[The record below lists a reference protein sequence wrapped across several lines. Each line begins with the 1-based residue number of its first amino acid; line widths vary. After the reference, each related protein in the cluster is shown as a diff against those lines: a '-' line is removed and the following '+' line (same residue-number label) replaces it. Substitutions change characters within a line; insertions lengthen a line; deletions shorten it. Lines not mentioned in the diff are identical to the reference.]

1 MPVSQIFH
9 NPNVEKYEDDISLI
23 QSQSF
28 LDRDTTSPADIAS
41 FHASLDN
48 FMPTPLI
55 SHPELA
61 SFLGISKVFIKC
73 ETSRLGLP
81 AYKILGASYAIYRH
95 LRRILDVPD
104 DETTTIANIASA
116 AQKALIHLVCATDG
130 NHGRAVARMAALL
143 DLPATVYVP
152 SFVPQHTINAIYSE
166 RRNPQRPINVT
177 RVPGDYLQAERAALK
192 DFQTNPLHHLIQDNQ
207 FPELKDDFIISWIMA
222 GYRTIFHEIDS
233 TLGLHNCDPDLVV
246 VPVGV
251 GSLAQ
256 TAAMHYN
263 RHNSVPNANSDHRSP
278 KIMTVEPTTASSL
291 FTSLRA
297 GKIQNIQTGD
307 TILTGLNCG
316 TVSPLAFPILK
327 KSVDFATTVEDWDAH
342 EGVLELRGIGIDAGP
357 IAGACTRAVRGM
369 KKEELGLNRNSVVV
383 VVATEGRRDY
393 DIPTKLG
400 HSKA

>member
-1 MPVSQIFH
+1 MPVSEIFH
-9 NPNVEKYEDDISLI
+9 NPFVGTLEDDISLI
-23 QSQSF
+23 HSRSF
-28 LDRDTTSPADIAS
+28 VANDLASPADIAS
-41 FHASLDN
+41 FHASLN
-48 FMPTPLI
+48 NLMPTPLI
-55 SHPELA
+55 SHPSLA
-61 SFLGISKVFIKC
+61 SSLGVSKVFIKC

-81 AYKILGASYAIYRH
+81 AYKILGASYAIYRY

-104 DETTTIANIASA
+104 DETTTITDIAPA
-116 AQKALIHLVCATDG
+116 AQKALVHLVCATDG

-177 RVPGDYLQAERAALK
+177 KVPGDYLQAEQAARK
-192 DFQTNPLHHLIQDNQ
+192 DSQTNTLHHLIQDNH
-207 FPELKDDFIISWIMA
+207 FPELKDDSIIAWIMA
-222 GYRTIFHEIDS
+222 GYRTIFYEIDS
-233 TLGLHNCDPDLVV
+233 TLALHNCDPDLIV

-263 RHNSVPNANSDHRSP
+263 RHSVPDAKSDHRSP

-297 GKIQNIQTGD
+297 GKIQTIQTGD

-327 KSVDFATTVEDWDAH
+327 NSVDFATTVEDWDAH
-342 EGVLELRGIGIDAGP
+342 KGILELRGIGIDAGP
-357 IAGACTRAVRGM
+357 IAGACTSALRGM
-369 KKEELGLNRNSVVV
+369 NREELRMNRNSVVV
-383 VVATEGRRDY
+383 VVATEGRREY
-393 DIPTKLG
+393 EVPTKPVHL
-400 HSKA
+400 KA